1 MRTPELFNL
10 SGKTALVTG
19 GGRGIGRHICMGLA
33 ESGARVFLASRKLAN
48 CEAVAAEIIAGG
60 GEAIP
65 LQCDLERDADIDRVV
80 DDVLAQTDRID
91 VLVNNAGMVWAA
103 PTLEYPREGWDR
115 VFNVNVRALF
125 FLSQR
130 VARHMSEKG
139 GGSIVHISSVSGFK
153 GSREDLQAVV
163 AYNASKGAVITL
175 TKDMAV
181 KLAPNGIRVNSL
193 APGPFLTDMMAYV
206 SHDEALLAE
215 FNRSVPMNRSGGE
228 DDIKGAVVFLASDAA
243 AFVTGHTL
251 VVDGGVLAVDPWPSR
266 D

>member
-10 SGKTALVTG
+10 NGKTALVTG
-19 GGRGIGRHICMGLA
+19 GGRGIGRHICVGLA
-33 ESGARVFLASRKLAN
+33 EAGARVFLASRKLAN
-48 CEAVAAEIIAGG
+48 CEAVAAEIVAAGG
-60 GEAIP
+60 QAVP
-65 LQCDLERDADIDRVV
+65 LQCDLENDAELDKLV
-80 DDVLAQTDRID
+80 DDVLRQTDRID

-139 GGSIVHISSVSGFK
+139 GGNIIHISSVSGFK

-193 APGPFLTDMMAYV
+193 APGPFLTDMMTYV
-206 SHDEALLAE
+206 SHDEDLLAE
-215 FNRSVPMNRSGGE
+215 FNRAVPMNRSGGE
-228 DDIKGAVVFLASDAA
+228 DDIKGAIVFLASEAA
-243 AFVTGHTL
+243 AFVTGHTM